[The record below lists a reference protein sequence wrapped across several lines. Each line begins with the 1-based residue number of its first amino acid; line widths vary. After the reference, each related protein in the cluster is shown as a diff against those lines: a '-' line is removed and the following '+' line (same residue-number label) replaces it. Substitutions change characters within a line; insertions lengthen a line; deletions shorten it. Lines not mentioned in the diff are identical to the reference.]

1 MSPEAE
7 RVLLELIRRA
17 SPARRASL
25 ALSWS
30 RTMMGLARRSLRR
43 SRPEASE
50 DELAVLFVS
59 LHYGDDLAGRL
70 SADLARRRP

>member
-1 MSPEAE
+1 MSAEAE
-7 RVLLELIRRA
+7 RVQLDLVRRA

-43 SRPEASE
+43 SRPEATE
-50 DELAVLFVS
+50 EEIGVLFVS
-59 LHYGDDLAGRL
+59 LHYGKELARRL
-70 SADLARRRP
+70 EADLARRRL

>member
-43 SRPEASE
+43 SRPEASD

-59 LHYGDDLAGRL
+59 LHYGDDLARRL